1 MSNKIYD
8 HNIDIQPFK
17 SVMPYDRVDVD
28 NDVVNDMNYY
38 RHWGVFGLKDE
49 PSLMVW
55 TRMTNGQVEY
65 YIPAHKD
72 LNDKDVPEVSNIPE
86 SEVYYT
92 DQRNP
97 RVGTKSLFNNVNA
110 VAFQPEYTIHANA
123 PLIDS
128 REVRK
133 RMRDLGDC
141 SIKALVN
148 ASREGQM
155 GRAVYDYN
163 DFMFCKYLGQV
174 SNNYLITLRRFP
186 FPAGDNINLV
196 LHGEDPNENETQKHM
211 PDNGRLV
218 TWMGTPG
225 NDMEN
230 ILKYKV
236 LMPYEEL
243 TSTIEQTSGGGE
255 GGGIMGTITN
265 LINPAYANSVYRGRA
280 GSGSISHLKALT
292 QTRAGGMMGMGRIGD
307 LLQGPRDEGASG
319 HMDRT
324 KNYGPVDV
332 IAKTHI
338 RAGGDKGGLT
348 FEQEINLT
356 FDYELRSYD
365 NINTRAAFLDLLGN
379 ILTVTYV
386 DGRFWGGAY
395 MGTGVSQSKLFSN
408 LPIYNLQQP
417 FNFGDIYNAGV
428 ASLKMIGQELNGG
441 MPISG
446 PRDIVNA
453 AIQLGKNMLS
463 VLAGGL
469 LNGLGRP
476 QRQAVNSLLTN
487 APVGLWHLTIGNPK
501 HPIMS
506 MGNMILTDVN
516 IQHYGRLGLDDF
528 PVGLRVNISLKHG
541 MPRDAKGIEH
551 MYMMGDSR
559 IYQHMDE
566 DLLYMY
572 EAAQPVDSKPK
583 GKGKS
588 SKNKKQGDHVSQM
601 MDNLKK
607 MNEKVGKL
615 SGKIARMTTDIL
627 KGNPNADVDQIEKT
641 VMNKLGA
648 AGSMA
653 RMVGQFGTTSVR
665 QVIITAKE
673 SYKGNDSVSKNSNS
687 ASKASTNTKK
697 S

>member
-1 MSNKIYD
+1 MSNKIYSHD
-8 HNIDIQPFK
+8 IDVHPFK
-17 SVMPYDRVDVD
+17 SVSSYDRVDVD
-28 NDVVNDMNYY
+28 NDVVNNMNYY

-55 TRMTNGQVEY
+55 TRMTNGKLEY

-72 LNDKDVPEVSNIPE
+72 INDNLVEEVPNIPE

-92 DQRNP
+92 DKRNP

-110 VAFQPEYTIHANA
+110 VAFQPEYAIHGNA
-123 PLIDS
+123 PLIDTQ
-128 REVRK
+128 EVRK

-141 SIKALVN
+141 SIKALVD
-148 ASREGQM
+148 ASAEGKM

-174 SNNYLITLRRFP
+174 SNNYLVTLRRFP

-196 LHGEDPNENETQKHM
+196 LHGEDKNENDTQGHM
-211 PDNGRLV
+211 PDVGRMV
-218 TWMGTPG
+218 TWIGTPG

-236 LMPYEEL
+236 LMPYKEL
-243 TSTIEQTSGGGE
+243 TSSIEQTSGGGE
-255 GGGIMGTITN
+255 GGGLMGTITN
-265 LINPAYANSVYRGRA
+265 LISPSYAHSVYKGRA
-280 GSGSISHLKALT
+280 GSGSIAHLKALT
-292 QTRAGGMMGMGRIGD
+292 QTRVGGMMGMGRMGN
-307 LLQGPRDEGASG
+307 LMQGPRDEGASG

-338 RAGGDKGGLT
+338 RQGGEDGGLE
-348 FEQEINLT
+348 FSQEINLT

-379 ILTVTYV
+379 ILAVTYV
-386 DGRFWGGAY
+386 NGRFWGGAY
-395 MGTGVSQSKLFSN
+395 MGTGVAQSKLFSN
-408 LPIYNLQQP
+408 LPIYNMKQP
-417 FNFGDIYNAGV
+417 FNFSDMYNAGV
-428 ASLKMIGQELNGG
+428 ASLKMIGAELNGG
-441 MPISG
+441 KPISG
-446 PRDIVNA
+446 PRDIINA
-453 AIQLGKNMLS
+453 AVQLGKNMLS

-476 QRQAVNSLLTN
+476 QRQAVNSLLN
-487 APVGLWHLTIGNPK
+487 DAPVGLWHLTIGNPK

-516 IQHYGRLGLDDF
+516 IQHYGRLGMDDF

-559 IYQHMDE
+559 IYQPMGK

-572 EAAQPVDSKPK
+572 ETAEQVAPVKNKS
-583 GKGKS
+583 GKS
-588 SKNKKQGDHVSQM
+588 GYKQKKSGDAVDDIKEELKNIGTWIGKTARKSEDMVTTLKNIDRDDIKHTSDAIANKATSTGRLMKQMGVRLFGPAIKASEEAYHGSCYSTDNKKA
-601 MDNLKK
+601 KK
-607 MNEKVGKL
+607 
-615 SGKIARMTTDIL
+615 
-627 KGNPNADVDQIEKT
+627 
-641 VMNKLGA
+641 
-648 AGSMA
+648 
-653 RMVGQFGTTSVR
+653 
-665 QVIITAKE
+665 
-673 SYKGNDSVSKNSNS
+673 
-687 ASKASTNTKK
+687 KK
-697 S
+697 

>member
-1 MSNKIYD
+1 MMVMSNKIYS
-8 HNIDIQPFK
+8 HNIDIHPFK
-17 SVMPYDRVDVD
+17 SISSYDRVDVD
-28 NDVVNDMNYY
+28 NDVVNNMNYY

-55 TRMTNGQVEY
+55 TRMTNGKLEY

-72 LNDKDVPEVSNIPE
+72 INDKQVEEIPNIPE

-92 DQRNP
+92 DKRNP

-110 VAFQPEYTIHANA
+110 VAFQPEYAIHGNS
-123 PLIDS
+123 PLIDTP
-128 REVRK
+128 EIRK

-148 ASREGQM
+148 ASAEGRM

-163 DFMFCKYLGQV
+163 DFMFCKYLGQA
-174 SNNYLITLRRFP
+174 SNNYLVTLRRFP

-196 LHGEDPNENETQKHM
+196 LHGEDKNENDTQGHM
-211 PDNGRLV
+211 PDVGRLV

-236 LMPYEEL
+236 LMPYKEL
-243 TSTIEQTSGGGE
+243 TSSIEQTSGGGE
-255 GGGIMGTITN
+255 GGGLMGTITN
-265 LINPAYANSVYRGRA
+265 LVSPSYAHSVYKGRA
-280 GSGSISHLKALT
+280 GSGSIAHLKALT
-292 QTRAGGMMGMGRIGD
+292 QTKVGGMMGMGRIGD
-307 LLQGPRDEGASG
+307 LMQGPRDEGAFG

-338 RAGGDKGGLT
+338 RQGGEDGGLE
-348 FEQEINLT
+348 FSQEINLT

-379 ILTVTYV
+379 ILAVTYV
-386 DGRFWGGAY
+386 NGRFWGGAY

-408 LPIYNLQQP
+408 LPIYNMKQP
-417 FNFGDIYNAGV
+417 FNFSDMYNAGI
-428 ASLKMIGQELNGG
+428 ASMKMIAQELNGG
-441 MPISG
+441 KPLSG
-446 PRDIVNA
+446 PRDIINA
-453 AIQLGKNMLS
+453 AVQLGKNLLS
-463 VLAGGL
+463 VVAGGM
-469 LNGLGRP
+469 LNALGRP
-476 QRQAVNSLLTN
+476 QRQAVNSLLN
-487 APVGLWHLTIGNPK
+487 DSPVGLWHLTIGNPK

-516 IQHYGRLGLDDF
+516 IQHYGRLGMDDF

-559 IYQHMDE
+559 IYQPMGK

-572 EAAQPVDSKPK
+572 ETAEQVAPARNKSGKKGYQQKKTGDAVDDIKEELKNIGTWLGKAAR
-583 GKGKS
+583 KS
-588 SKNKKQGDHVSQM
+588 EDMVTSLKNIDRDDIKRTSDAIANKATSTGRLMKQMGVRLFGPAIKASEEAYHGSCYSTDNKK
-601 MDNLKK
+601 
-607 MNEKVGKL
+607 
-615 SGKIARMTTDIL
+615 
-627 KGNPNADVDQIEKT
+627 
-641 VMNKLGA
+641 
-648 AGSMA
+648 
-653 RMVGQFGTTSVR
+653 
-665 QVIITAKE
+665 
-673 SYKGNDSVSKNSNS
+673 
-687 ASKASTNTKK
+687 TKK
-697 S
+697 KK

>member
-1 MSNKIYD
+1 MSNKIFSNSDSIY
-8 HNIDIQPFK
+8 PFQ
-17 SVMPYDRVDVD
+17 SVMSYDRVDVD

-55 TRMTNGQVEY
+55 TRTVNGKTEY

-72 LNDKDVPEVSNIPE
+72 INDNDIPE
-86 SEVYYT
+86 TPVDEKDVYYT
-92 DQRNP
+92 DKRNP
-97 RVGTKSLFNNVNA
+97 RVGTKSLFNNINA

-141 SIKALVN
+141 SIKALVD
-148 ASREGQM
+148 ATAEGRM

-174 SNNYLITLRRFP
+174 SNNYLVTLRRFP

-196 LHGEDPNENETQKHM
+196 LHGEDENEQESQGHS
-211 PDNGRLV
+211 PDIGRMV
-218 TWMGTPG
+218 TWIGTPG

-236 LMPYEEL
+236 LMPYKEL
-243 TSTIEQTSGGGE
+243 TSAIEQTSGGGE

-265 LINPAYANSVYRGRA
+265 LVSPSYSRNVYLGRA
-280 GSGSISHLKALT
+280 GSSSIGHLKALT
-292 QTRAGGMMGMGRIGD
+292 QSRAGRMMGMGRIGN
-307 LLQGPRDEGASG
+307 LMQGPRDEGASG
-319 HMDRT
+319 FQDRT

-332 IAKTHI
+332 ISKTHI
-338 RAGGDKGGLT
+338 RQGGEDGGLT

-365 NINTRAAFLDLLGN
+365 SINTRAAFLDLLAN

-386 DGRFWGGAY
+386 NGRFWGGAY
-395 MGTGVSQSKLFSN
+395 MGTGVAQSKLFSN
-408 LPIYNLQQP
+408 LPIYNMKQP
-417 FNFGDIYNAGV
+417 FNFSDLYNAGI
-428 ASLKMIGQELNGG
+428 ASLKMIGKELNGG
-441 MPISG
+441 QEIKG
-446 PRDIVNA
+446 PRDIVKA

-463 VLAGGL
+463 VFAGGL

-476 QRQAVNSLLTN
+476 QRQAVNSLLN
-487 APVGLWHLTIGNPK
+487 DSPVGLWHLTIGNPK

-516 IQHYGRLGLDDF
+516 IQHYGRLGMDDF

-559 IYQHMDE
+559 IYQPLDE

-572 EAAQPVDSKPK
+572 ETAESVGDNPNSKKGSKGSSGSLDNVAQVKKELEDIA
-583 GKGKS
+583 
-588 SKNKKQGDHVSQM
+588 NKMGQVAGSVADVIQNK
-601 MDNLKK
+601 NLKEEAK
-607 MNEKVGKL
+607 KSAKAASDKL
-615 SGKIARMTTDIL
+615 NSGWRLM
-627 KGNPNADVDQIEKT
+627 
-641 VMNKLGA
+641 
-648 AGSMA
+648 
-653 RMVGQFGTTSVR
+653 RQFGTR
-665 QVIITAKE
+665 QLLPITNAAKE
-673 SYKGNDSVSKNSNS
+673 GYLGSCKVSASPQQNSGAQSTTSKKGNKSK
-687 ASKASTNTKK
+687 
-697 S
+697 

>member
-8 HNIDIQPFK
+8 HNIDTQPFK
-17 SVMPYDRVDVD
+17 SVLPYDRVDID
-28 NDVVNDMNYY
+28 NDVVNNMNYY

-55 TRMTNGQVEY
+55 TRMKGGQVEY

-72 LNDKDVPEVSNIPE
+72 LNDKEVSEVGDIPE
-86 SEVYYT
+86 EEVYYT
-92 DQRNP
+92 DKRNP

-110 VAFQPEYTIHANA
+110 VAFQPEYAIHSNA

-148 ASREGQM
+148 ASQEGRM

-196 LHGEDPNENETQKHM
+196 LHGEDENENQTQNHM
-211 PDNGRLV
+211 PDIGRLV

-236 LMPYEEL
+236 LMPYKEL
-243 TSTIEQTSGGGE
+243 TSSIEQTSGGGE
-255 GGGIMGTITN
+255 GGGIMGTILN
-265 LINPAYANSVYRGRA
+265 LTSPAYAHSVYRGRA
-280 GSGSISHLKALT
+280 GSGSIAHLKALT
-292 QTRAGGMMGMGRIGD
+292 QTRAGGMMGVGRMGN

-332 IAKTHI
+332 ISKTHI
-338 RAGGDKGGLT
+338 RQGGEDGGLT
-348 FEQEINLT
+348 FEQSINLT

-395 MGTGVSQSKLFSN
+395 MGTGVSQNKLFSN

-417 FNFGDIYNAGV
+417 FNFGDLYNAGV

-441 MPISG
+441 KPVTG
-446 PRDIVNA
+446 VKDIVNA
-453 AIQLGKNMLS
+453 AVQLGKNMLT

-506 MGNMILTDVN
+506 MGNMILDDVS

-528 PVGLRVNISLKHG
+528 PVGLRVSISLKHG

-572 EAAQPVDSKPK
+572 EAAQPLDAKAKMK
-583 GKGKS
+583 GKKAKGSGK
-588 SKNKKQGDHVSQM
+588 KDNMKNIIDEMNKINKKIGTI
-601 MDNLKK
+601 
-607 MNEKVGKL
+607 
-615 SGKIARMTTDIL
+615 SGRISRMTTDIL
-627 KGNPNADVDQIEKT
+627 KGNPNADVDEITKT
-641 VMNKLGA
+641 ITNRLDRV
-648 AGSMA
+648 AGMG
-653 RMVGQFGTTSVR
+653 RIVGQFGTNSIK
-665 QVIITAKE
+665 QIVISAKE
-673 SYKGNDSVSKNSNS
+673 SYKGNDKI
-687 ASKASTNTKK
+687 TK
-697 S
+697 

>member
-1 MSNKIYD
+1 MWSNKIYD
-8 HNIDIQPFK
+8 HGIDTQPFK
-17 SVMPYDRVDVD
+17 SILPYDRVDID

-38 RHWGVFGLKDE
+38 RHWGIFGLKDE

-55 TRMTNGQVEY
+55 TRMTNGKLEY

-72 LNDKDVPEVSNIPE
+72 INDQMIPEVKNIPE
-86 SEVYYT
+86 DQVYYT
-92 DQRNP
+92 DKRNP
-97 RVGTKSLFNNVNA
+97 RIGTKSLFNNVNA
-110 VAFQPEYTIHANA
+110 VAFQPEYAVHANA

-148 ASREGQM
+148 ASQEGRM

-196 LHGEDPNENETQKHM
+196 LHGEDANEITTQKHM
-211 PDNGRLV
+211 PDVGRLV

-225 NDMEN
+225 NDLEN

-236 LMPYEEL
+236 LMPYKEL

-265 LINPAYANSVYRGRA
+265 LTSPAYAHNVYLGRA
-280 GSGSISHLKALT
+280 GSGSIAHLQALT
-292 QTRAGGMMGMGRIGD
+292 QTRLGGMMGMGRIGN

-338 RAGGDKGGLT
+338 REGGEDGGLR
-348 FEQEINLT
+348 FEQDINLT

-365 NINTRAAFLDLLGN
+365 NINTRAAFLDLLAN
-379 ILTVTYV
+379 ILAVTYV

-395 MGTGVSQSKLFSN
+395 MGTGVSQNKLFSN
-408 LPIYNLQQP
+408 LPIYNLKQP

-428 ASLKMIGQELNGG
+428 ASLKMIATELNGG
-441 MPISG
+441 KPITG
-446 PRDIVNA
+446 TKDIVNA
-453 AIQLGKNMLS
+453 VVQLGKNMLT
-463 VLAGGL
+463 VVAGGL

-506 MGNMILTDVN
+506 MGNMILDDVN

-528 PVGLRVNISLKHG
+528 PVGLRVSITLKHG

-572 EAAQPVDSKPK
+572 EEAQSLDTKP
-583 GKGKS
+583 
-588 SKNKKQGDHVSQM
+588 KNKKGGG
-601 MDNLKK
+601 N
-607 MNEKVGKL
+607 
-615 SGKIARMTTDIL
+615 SGKVKNSMKSLKEVNDTIGTYAGRIARMVTDIL
-627 KGNPNADVDQIEKT
+627 HGNPNADVDTIEKSI
-641 VMNKLGA
+641 MNRLGQVQ
-648 AGSMA
+648 GFA
-653 RMVGQFGTTSVR
+653 RIVKQFGTNSLR
-665 QVIITAKE
+665 QIIIAAKE
-673 SYKGNDSVSKNSNS
+673 SYKGNDKISKNS
-687 ASKASTNTKK
+687 
-697 S
+697 